1 MREYTQCTL
10 CPRNCRVDRT
20 VRNGICNST
29 DRCKIVRAALHYWEE
44 PCISG
49 KKGSGTIFFSGCSLG
64 CVFCQNYSISDGL
77 SRYGVEVSVNRLV
90 EIFYELQKKGANNIN
105 FVTPTHFM
113 PHIQKATKE
122 ARSRGFA
129 LPFIY
134 NTSGYEHV
142 SRIQQLE
149 GLIDVYLP
157 DMKYFDEELAM
168 KYSKTND
175 YFEYA
180 SKAIEEMV
188 RQTKKTE
195 FHENGIMK
203 KGVIV
208 RHMILPNHT
217 RDSKKI
223 IEYLYKTYG
232 DDIYISIMNQYT
244 PVKTERMK
252 KYPEL
257 SRAITER
264 EYDKVIDYALSL
276 GVKNA
281 YIQDGG
287 TDKESFIPSFDGEGC
302 YREEEM
308 TDDENTGTVI

>member
-1 MREYTQCTL
+1 
-10 CPRNCRVDRT
+10 
-20 VRNGICNST
+20 
-29 DRCKIVRAALHYWEE
+29 
-44 PCISG
+44 
-49 KKGSGTIFFSGCSLG
+49 
-64 CVFCQNYSISDGL
+64 
-77 SRYGVEVSVNRLV
+77 
-90 EIFYELQKKGANNIN
+90 
-105 FVTPTHFM
+105 
-113 PHIQKATKE
+113 
-122 ARSRGFA
+122 
-129 LPFIY
+129 
-134 NTSGYEHV
+134 
-142 SRIQQLE
+142 
-149 GLIDVYLP
+149 
-157 DMKYFDEELAM
+157 
-168 KYSKTND
+168 
-175 YFEYA
+175 
-180 SKAIEEMV
+180 
-188 RQTKKTE
+188 
-195 FHENGIMK
+195 
-203 KGVIV
+203 
-208 RHMILPNHT
+208 MILPNHT